1 MKGKEDEWI
10 GRINKSGVKVGDIN
24 DIERKMEEKKVKE
37 RNMMVKIKNNLKKDL
52 VKVGRKNKDL
62 GKEGGIKEWRKNDGW
77 K

>member
-52 VKVGRKNKDL
+52 VKVGRKLK
-62 GKEGGIKEWRKNDGW
+62 I
-77 K
+77 